1 MIDRRERIAS
11 PEESLQM
18 ALDSHRASLWTA
30 MPAIVVDV
38 DLAAMTLTA
47 QPTIQVSITDE
58 KGQVKS
64 VNMPLLIHVPIV
76 FPSAGGFTLTLPISA
91 GDEVLVVFASRCID
105 AWWQSGG
112 IGRPME
118 ARMHDLSDGFAIPG
132 PRSQPRKVAAISS
145 TNAQLRTDGGDT
157 YVEITPGGKINLV
170 ATQEVTVT
178 APVAKVTASD
188 HTTITSPE
196 INLEGNVFITGTLN
210 QGTES
215 GGDATFNGNVHVD
228 GAVTATVNVTG
239 GGISLNSHHHTGVY
253 PGSGN
258 TGGPA

>member
-1 MIDRRERIAS
+1 MAM
-11 PEESLQM
+11 ESN
-18 ALDSHRASLWTA
+18 RASLWTA
-30 MPAIVVDV
+30 MPGIVVDA
-38 DLAAMTLTA
+38 DLEAMTLTV
-47 QPTIQVSITDE
+47 QPSIQVSVTDE

-64 VNMPLLIHVPIV
+64 INMPLLIHVPIV
-76 FPSAGGFTLTLPISA
+76 YPSAGGFTLTLPIAA

-145 TNAQLRTDGGDT
+145 TNAQLRTDEGET
-157 YVEITPGGKINLV
+157 YLEITPGGKINLV

-178 APVAKVTASD
+178 APVATVTASD
-188 HTTITSPE
+188 QTTITSPT
-196 INLEGNVFITGTLN
+196 INLEGNVFISGTLN

-215 GGDATFNGNVHVD
+215 GGVAHFNGNVQVD

-239 GGISLNSHHHTGVY
+239 GGVSLNSHYHTGVQ